1 MVVKRANELHT
12 PGGDMQDAFA
22 EQMNCQQKMNHANR
36 TLMNS
41 KETKNNEPVKDTAPR
56 ENVIYTWVSRAF
68 VGIVALEWLGLLLKQ
83 SWLFLFLVTI
93 IMIALISPTLFRR
106 KLDVEIPEEFHI
118 TAVIFIFASLYLG
131 EIQSFYQRFWWW
143 DIALHTSAGLL
154 MGIVGFLLVY
164 LLNASTRV
172 ELHMTPGFIS
182 MFAFLYAV
190 TIGTLWEIFE
200 FSMDQFFGLNM
211 QKPMLGDPSGLTDT
225 MWDMIVNAIGA
236 MFISF
241 MGWMYL
247 KSKQTFF
254 VRNWIRSFIVK
265 NPALFDTVVH
275 IESRET
281 K

>member
-1 MVVKRANELHT
+1 MSPKEPQR
-12 PGGDMQDAFA
+12 P
-22 EQMNCQQKMNHANR
+22 EQV
-36 TLMNS
+36 T
-41 KETKNNEPVKDTAPR
+41 DTAPQ
-56 ENVIYTWVSRAF
+56 ENVIYTWVGRAL
-68 VGIVALEWLGLLLKQ
+68 VGIVALEWLALLLNQ
-83 SWLFLFLVTI
+83 RWLSLFLVTI
-93 IMIALISPTLFRR
+93 IMIALISPAIFRR
-106 KLDVEIPEEFHI
+106 KLDVEIPVEFHI

-131 EIQSFYQRFWWW
+131 EVQSFYQRFWWW
-143 DIALHTSAGLL
+143 DIGLHTSAGLL

-172 ELHMTPGFIS
+172 ELHLTPGFIA

-241 MGWMYL
+241 MGWRYL

-254 VRNWIRSFIVK
+254 VREWIRSFIQK
-265 NPALFDTVVH
+265 NPSLF
-275 IESRET
+275 E

>member
-1 MVVKRANELHT
+1 MSYYRQSENIVEK
-12 PGGDMQDAFA
+12 MQ
-22 EQMNCQQKMNHANR
+22 MSR
-36 TLMNS
+36 
-41 KETKNNEPVKDTAPR
+41 KETQRPEQVTDITPK
-56 ENVIYTWVSRAF
+56 ENVIYTWVGWAL
-68 VGIVALEWLGLLLKQ
+68 VGIVALEWFVLLLNQ
-83 SWLFLFLVTI
+83 SWLSLFLVTI
-93 IMIALISPTLFRR
+93 IMITLISPAIFRR
-106 KLDVEIPEEFHI
+106 KFNVEIPVEFHI

-143 DIALHTSAGLL
+143 DIGLHTSAGLL

-172 ELHMTPGFIS
+172 ELHLTPGFIA

-225 MWDMIVNAIGA
+225 MWDIIVNTIGA
-236 MFISF
+236 LVISF
-241 MGWMYL
+241 MGWRYL

-254 VRNWIRSFIVK
+254 VRKWIRSFIQK
-265 NPALFDTVVH
+265 NPSLF
-275 IESRET
+275 E

>member
-1 MVVKRANELHT
+1 MS
-12 PGGDMQDAFA
+12 
-22 EQMNCQQKMNHANR
+22 
-36 TLMNS
+36 S
-41 KETKNNEPVKDTAPR
+41 KEPDNNEQVIDTAPK

-68 VGIVALEWLGLLLKQ
+68 VGIVALEWLLLLLNQ
-83 SWLFLFLVTI
+83 RWLSLFLVTI

-106 KLDVEIPEEFHI
+106 KLDVEIPVEFHI
-118 TAVIFIFASLYLG
+118 TAVIFIFAALYLG

-172 ELHMTPGFIS
+172 ELHLTPGFIS
-182 MFAFLYAV
+182 MFAFLFAV

-200 FSMDQFFGLNM
+200 FIMDQFFGLNM

-236 MFISF
+236 TCISF
-241 MGWMYL
+241 LGWRYL

-254 VRNWIRSFIVK
+254 VRNWIRSFIQK
-265 NPALFDTVVH
+265 NPSLFNN
-275 IESRET
+275 
-281 K
+281 